1 VESQR
6 EKIQDRKEKSERE
19 KEIQRKEKRGREKNS
34 RIDMERMILR

>member
-1 VESQR
+1 MESQR